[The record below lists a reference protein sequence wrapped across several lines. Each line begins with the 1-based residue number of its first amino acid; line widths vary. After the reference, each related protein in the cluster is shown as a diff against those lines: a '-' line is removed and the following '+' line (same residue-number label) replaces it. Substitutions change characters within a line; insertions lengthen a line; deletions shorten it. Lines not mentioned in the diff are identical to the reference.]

1 MPISRFVNRRAGAS
15 LPARTLSIVPAVT
28 AMAVTMGLLLPG
40 SLTPPALIAQQQE
53 QERVTPAPDRT
64 ALDGQG
70 PYDRLILRGVTVID
84 GTGAPPR
91 GPIDVVIE
99 GNRIV
104 RLSGVGVPNVEI
116 DEEERPELAI
126 EDRPD
131 ANVHE
136 IDATGM
142 YVLPGFVDI
151 HLHTGGLPKTPEAEY
166 TYKLWMAHGITA
178 GRGVAFGPVDWSLS
192 EKERSA
198 RNEIVA
204 PRMFSY
210 HRPGSTGEGD
220 ERMPIDTPEQAREW
234 VRYIAAKGADGLK
247 LGSYRPEIME
257 ALIDEA
263 TQLGLGT
270 TAHLAQTGVA
280 QMNAI
285 DAARLGLGT
294 VTHFYGLFE
303 SLYKD
308 HDVQPWPDAMNYN
321 DEQYRFGQ
329 VARQWNLIHER
340 GSPEWKAFL
349 EEMLEYDVTLDP
361 TMTAYQASWDVEA
374 QRQAF
379 WNQEYVLPSLMDYYR
394 ASRTNHGSYYYD
406 WTTADEVAWK
416 NLRVWHQLLN
426 DYKNMGGRVTVSSDA
441 GFIYNTFGFST
452 IQEMELLQQA
462 GFHPLEV
469 IRGATL
475 HAAETLF
482 KPTGRS
488 IEFGVVRPGLLADL
502 VVVEENP
509 LHNLKVLYGTGHVR
523 LNDETGEPERVGGI
537 KYTIKDG
544 IVYDAKQLLEDVRRM
559 VEHQKQ
565 ERATATTTQDGES
578 SR

>member
-1 MPISRFVNRRAGAS
+1 MRASRLV
-15 LPARTLSIVPAVT
+15 RTLAAT
-28 AMAVTMGLLLPG
+28 
-40 SLTPPALIAQQQE
+40 PALAFALALAGTITVTSPAYAQDQE
-53 QERVTPAPDRT
+53 PPQMQGAPDRG
-64 ALDGQG
+64 ADEGEG
-70 PYDRLILRGVTVID
+70 PFDRLILRGVTVID

-104 RLSGVGVPNVEI
+104 RLSGVGVPNVDI
-116 DEEERPELAI
+116 DDEGRPDLAI

-151 HLHTGGLPKTPEAEY
+151 HLHTGGVPKAPAAEY
-166 TYKLWMAHGITA
+166 TYKLWMAHGITT
-178 GRGVAFGPVDWSLS
+178 GRGVAFGGLDWSLG

-198 RNEIVA
+198 QNAIVA
-204 PRMFSY
+204 PRMFTY
-210 HRPGSTGEGD
+210 HRPGTTVSGD
-220 ERMPIDTPEQAREW
+220 PRMPIDTPEQAREW
-234 VRYIAAKGADGLK
+234 VRYIASKGADGLK
-247 LGSYRPEIME
+247 LGSHRPEIME

-308 HDVQPWPDAMNYN
+308 YDVQPWPAGMNYN

-329 VARQWNLIHER
+329 VARQWNLIHDR
-340 GSPEWKAFL
+340 GSEEWKAFL
-349 EEMLEYDVTLDP
+349 EEMLEHDVTLDP

-394 ASRTNHGSYYYD
+394 ASRTNHGSYYFD

-416 NLRVWHQLLN
+416 NFLRVWHQLLN

-469 IRGATL
+469 IRGATM

-482 KPTGRS
+482 KPTGRP

-509 LHNLKVLYGTGHVR
+509 LHNLKVLYGTGAVR
-523 LNDETGEPERVGGI
+523 LNDETGEPERIGGI

-544 IVYDAKQLLEDVRRM
+544 IVYDAKQLLEDVRQM
-559 VEHQKQ
+559 VEHEKQ
-565 ERATATTTQDGES
+565 ERATATTTQEGEGG
-578 SR
+578 

>member
-1 MPISRFVNRRAGAS
+1 MTSLAISS
-15 LPARTLSIVPAVT
+15 LVPAATT
-28 AMAVTMGLLLPG
+28 A
-40 SLTPPALIAQQQE
+40 QE
-53 QERVTPAPDRT
+53 PERERVSPAPDRG
-64 ALDGQG
+64 ADEGQG
-70 PYDRLILRGVTVID
+70 PFDRLILRGVTVID

-91 GPIDVVIE
+91 GPMDVVIE

-104 RLSGVGVPNVEI
+104 RLAGVGVPSVEI

-126 EDRPD
+126 DDRPD
-131 ANVHE
+131 ATVHE

-151 HLHTGGLPKTPEAEY
+151 HLHTGGVPKAPNAEY
-166 TYKLWMAHGITA
+166 VYKLWMAHGITA

-192 EKERSA
+192 EKVRSG

-210 HRPGSTGEGD
+210 HRPGSVGEGE
-220 ERMPIDTPEQAREW
+220 ERMRVDTPEQAREW

-247 LGSYRPEIME
+247 LGSHRPEIME

-308 HDVQPWPDAMNYN
+308 HDVQPWPSGMNYN

-340 GSPEWKAFL
+340 GSSEWKAFL
-349 EEMLEYDVTLDP
+349 EELLEHDVTLDP

-379 WNQEYVLPSLMDYYR
+379 WNQEYVLPSLIDFYR

-416 NLRVWHQLLN
+416 NFLRVWHQLLN

-482 KPTGRS
+482 KPKGQPV
-488 IEFGVVRPGLLADL
+488 EFGVVRPGLLADL

-537 KYTIKDG
+537 VYTIKDG
-544 IVYDAKQLLEDVRRM
+544 IVYDAKRLLEDVRRM
-559 VEHQKQ
+559 VEHEKQ
-565 ERATATTTQDGES
+565 ERATATTTQEGES